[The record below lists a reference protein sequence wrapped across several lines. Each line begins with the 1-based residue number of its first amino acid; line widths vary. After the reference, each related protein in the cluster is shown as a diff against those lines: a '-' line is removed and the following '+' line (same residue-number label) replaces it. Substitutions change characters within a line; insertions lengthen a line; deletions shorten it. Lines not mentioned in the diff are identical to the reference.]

1 MQRITQVSML
11 VCDYDEAL
19 AFYIDK
25 LGFELLEDT
34 ALNDQ
39 GKRWVVIKPYESN
52 GMNLLLAKASG
63 EAQLNQIGYQA
74 GGRVFLFLETDDLD
88 RDYQNYTKLDVKF
101 IRKPQEYDY
110 GKVAVFEDLYGNLW
124 DLIQY
129 HK

>member
-1 MQRITQVSML
+1 MQRIAQVSML

-25 LGFELLEDT
+25 LGFELIEDT
-34 ALNDQ
+34 ALDDQ

-63 EAQLNQIGYQA
+63 DAQLKQVGCQT
-74 GGRVFLFLETDDLD
+74 GGRVFLFLETDDLE

-101 IRKPQEYDY
+101 IRQPQEYDY

-129 HK
+129 FK